1 MNEPK
6 LEPGKWAEYYDPE
19 RPAFFRRRWRCG
31 DCGMDNTYGETPY
44 CPYCGK
50 RKIDVE
56 KIDAEGEA

>member
-6 LEPGKWAEYYDPE
+6 LEPGKCAEYYDPE

-31 DCGMDNTYGETPY
+31 DCGMDNTYGKTPY
-44 CPYCGK
+44 CMWCGK

-56 KIDAEGEA
+56 EEV

>member
-31 DCGMDNTYGETPY
+31 DCGRSNAYGKTPY

-56 KIDAEGEA
+56 EEKA